1 VPVLVFDPAEHDP
14 GENQG
19 MLSQLIVPRPIA
31 MVSTLSPNGQPNL
44 SPFSYFLPLTG
55 DPPLVGIAFGLRE
68 SDGALKHS
76 YLNLRA
82 SGEFV
87 INVCS
92 DWYATD
98 HIETVAREYPADVD
112 EFAVVG
118 WHTVAS
124 VKVGVPGVA
133 EAPARLECRVTNEFA
148 LGGDAAPVALV
159 VAEVVAIVLDEKI
172 VQGDDPKRPRID
184 GIALGA
190 IGRSGSRTFVRCI
203 PEAIYH
209 QERPPFPEA
218 NSPFVTPL

>member
-1 VPVLVFDPAEHDP
+1 LLLFDPAEHDP

-19 MLSQLIVPRPIA
+19 ILSQLIVPRPIA
-31 MVSTLSPNGQPNL
+31 MVSTLSPEGQPNI
-44 SPFSYFLPLTG
+44 SPFSYFLPITG

-82 SGEFV
+82 SGDFV

-98 HIETVAREYPADVD
+98 HIETVAREYSADVD

-118 WHTVAS
+118 WHTVDSERVSA
-124 VKVGVPGVA
+124 PGLA
-133 EAPARLECRVTNEFA
+133 EAPARLECRVVNEFP
-148 LGGDAAPVALV
+148 LGGAAAPVAFI
-159 VAEVVAIVLDEKI
+159 VAEVVAILLDERI
-172 VQGDDPKRPRID
+172 VLGDNPMRPRID
-184 GIALGA
+184 GLALGA

-203 PEAIYH
+203 PEAVYY
-209 QERPPFPEA
+209 QERPPFPET
-218 NSPFVTPL
+218 NSPFITPL